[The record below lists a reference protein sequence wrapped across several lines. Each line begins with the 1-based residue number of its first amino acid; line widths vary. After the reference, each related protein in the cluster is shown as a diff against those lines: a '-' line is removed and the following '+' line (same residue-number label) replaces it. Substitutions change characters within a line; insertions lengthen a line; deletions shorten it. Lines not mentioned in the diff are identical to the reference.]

1 MSSGSQL
8 NTPGGSTDAAFLQ
21 RRMALFSLSYAALV
35 FATWLVAC
43 VIYIA
48 AGEANELWDV
58 GTWYVF
64 ATTATLLALGLFCRG
79 PQRSRYLLIA
89 VETGGLLTASVF
101 VILMMLGFGLVIRP
115 ELMLILALANMLALR
130 SALVPSGVRH
140 TLVLTVA
147 IGIAVVVATY
157 LRYSRD
163 VHFQAIT
170 TNSERTAGRT
180 TAWAAQWW
188 FLTTMVCAVI
198 SRVVYGLRREVRA
211 AQRLG
216 QYTLDSRL
224 GSGGMGEVWRATH
237 HFLQRP
243 AAIKLIKK
251 ENLGGQGKDDS
262 LVVSRFEREAQ
273 ATAALQSPHTVEL
286 YDFGISEDG
295 VFYHVIELLS
305 GSDLTVL
312 VNQFGPM
319 PAERVVHILKQVC
332 DSLDDAHSAGVVH
345 RDIKPGNIFLTR
357 RGRHLDYAKVLD
369 FGLVKQ
375 VGEGGDELQLTGEGR
390 IPGTPAFLAP
400 EMATGKAVDGRTDIY
415 ALAGVAYWLL
425 TGGFV
430 FDAETAVEMVA
441 AHLSV
446 EPIPPSQKTELPVPE
461 WLDEL
466 IIECLAKRPDGRP
479 SSALELLDR
488 LEQGALERDWTPE
501 RARKWWEL
509 HKPQTLPATDQS
521 DSGRPRIFKPL

>member
-1 MSSGSQL
+1 M
-8 NTPGGSTDAAFLQ
+8 
-21 RRMALFSLSYAALV
+21 
-35 FATWLVAC
+35 
-43 VIYIA
+43 
-48 AGEANELWDV
+48 
-58 GTWYVF
+58 
-64 ATTATLLALGLFCRG
+64 
-79 PQRSRYLLIA
+79 
-89 VETGGLLTASVF
+89 
-101 VILMMLGFGLVIRP
+101 
-115 ELMLILALANMLALR
+115 
-130 SALVPSGVRH
+130 
-140 TLVLTVA
+140 
-147 IGIAVVVATY
+147 
-157 LRYSRD
+157 
-163 VHFQAIT
+163 
-170 TNSERTAGRT
+170 
-180 TAWAAQWW
+180 
-188 FLTTMVCAVI
+188 
-198 SRVVYGLRREVRA
+198 
-211 AQRLG
+211 
-216 QYTLDSRL
+216 
-224 GSGGMGEVWRATH
+224 
-237 HFLQRP
+237 
-243 AAIKLIKK
+243 
-251 ENLGGQGKDDS
+251 
-262 LVVSRFEREAQ
+262 
-273 ATAALQSPHTVEL
+273 

-345 RDIKPGNIFLTR
+345 RAIKPGNIFLTR